1 MRLDERLLVGT
12 DTSDDAGVYRL
23 DEDTALVQT
32 IDVITPIV
40 DDPTDFGYIAAINA
54 LSDIFAM
61 GGTPLTA
68 MTFLAFEQCDLPI
81 KAASLILQ
89 GALEALDENRCTV
102 VGGHTVEDPEIK
114 FGLAVTGTIHPDRV
128 ITNSGASEG
137 DLIYI
142 TKPLG
147 TGIASTA
154 LKGEL
159 IPPQLGEE
167 FVDWMKRSNG
177 PAASAMVETGV
188 LAATDVTG
196 FGLLGHLWEMCAGS
210 GLGAVLDMDSIP
222 TMTGIEEMVDSG
234 MVPAGAYRNRDHLK
248 GKITSGSSSAE
259 RLWPLFDPQTSGG
272 LLIALSPD
280 MADSLEIA
288 LDARDVPVH
297 RIGMFRAQPGIEIL

>member
-1 MRLDERLLVGT
+1 MGT

-23 DEDTALVQT
+23 SDDSALVQT

-54 LSDIFAM
+54 LSDVYAM

-81 KAASLILQ
+81 EAASLILK
-89 GALEALDENRCTV
+89 GALEALAENGCTV

-114 FGLAVTGTIHPDRV
+114 FGLAVTGTIHPDKV
-128 ITNSGASEG
+128 ITNSDSGDG
-137 DLIYI
+137 DLIYL

-159 IPPQLGEE
+159 IPPSLGEE
-167 FVDWMKRSNG
+167 FVDWMKRSNE
-177 PAASAMVETGV
+177 PAAAAMVETGV
-188 LAATDVTG
+188 SAATDVTG

-210 GLGAVLDMDSIP
+210 DLGAVLDMNAIP
-222 TMTGIEEMVDSG
+222 TMAGIGEMVDSG
-234 MVPAGAYRNRDHLK
+234 MVPAGAYRNRDHLAGNIDAHSLTEEK
-248 GKITSGSSSAE
+248 
-259 RLWPLFDPQTSGG
+259 LLPLFDPQTSGG
-272 LLIALSPD
+272 LLIAVSPE

-288 LDARDVPVH
+288 LGARDVPVH
-297 RIGMFRAQPGIEIL
+297 RIGMFRVQPGIEIVEGDR